1 MPVLSEDGQMRAEWT
16 IPSGVFVVTLRSGE
30 RVNAYAA
37 GWVVRVS
44 EVPVIIQ
51 VAVWEKNFSYEL
63 AKDCDVF
70 VVQVLGEGQQAI
82 ARHFGRTSGRELDK
96 LEGYD
101 VEPGESGI
109 PILTDCL
116 SFLECEVVSRQ
127 TFGDHIVLVGCAINS
142 HVNRDTA
149 ALIYSY
155 EEYQ

>member
-1 MPVLSEDGQMRAEWT
+1 MTIRSDDEKMRAEWT

-51 VAVWEKNFSYEL
+51 AAVWEENYSFQL
-63 AKDCDVF
+63 AADCDVF
-70 VVQVLGEGQQAI
+70 AVQVLGADQVEV
-82 ARHFGRTSGRELDK
+82 ARHFGRTSGRDIDK

-109 PILTDCL
+109 PILTDCV
-116 SFLECEVVSRQ
+116 SFLECEVISRPM
-127 TFGDHIVLVGCAINS
+127 FGDHIVLVGRVTNS
-142 HVNRDTA
+142 RVNRDA
-149 ALIYSY
+149 PGLVYRH
-155 EEYQ
+155 EDYQ